1 MTYPIT
7 HIEGLDVDDIKA
19 LKAEGIR
26 TTERLLERAAT
37 PKGRQLLAAKTAIP
51 EKRILMAANAADHL
65 RIKGLGKEY
74 VVLLREVGV
83 DTVRELR
90 YRKPENLV
98 KAMSEA
104 NRRKKLVRLLPSQKL
119 VVRWVE
125 AANKL
130 TLKIAY
136 KNRSKE

>member
-7 HIEGLDVDDIKA
+7 HIEGLDGDEVKA

-26 TTERLLERAAT
+26 TTETLLDRAAS
-37 PKGRQLLAAKTAIP
+37 PKGRKLLASKTSIS
-51 EKRILMAANAADHL
+51 EKRLLMFANAADHL
-65 RIKGLGKEY
+65 RIKGMGKGY

-98 KAMSEA
+98 SAMAEA
-104 NRRKKLVRLLPSQKL
+104 NRRRKLVRLLPSQKL

-125 AANKL
+125 QARKL
-130 TLKIAY
+130 PLKITY
-136 KNRSKE
+136 KK